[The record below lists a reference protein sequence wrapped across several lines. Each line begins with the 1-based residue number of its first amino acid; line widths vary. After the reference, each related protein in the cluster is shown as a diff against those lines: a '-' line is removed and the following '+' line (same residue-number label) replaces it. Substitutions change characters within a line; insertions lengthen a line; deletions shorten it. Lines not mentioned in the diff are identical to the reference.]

1 MSEQQ
6 VERWDGYQI
15 LRELVKALGS
25 ASTRA
30 REESEADSPRGK
42 GRILQALEV
51 PGGNYPGGSGELL
64 NLGRMWSNVHF
75 KATPDHG
82 RGNAFEEQ
90 EQK

>member
-42 GRILQALEV
+42 GRILQAL
-51 PGGNYPGGSGELL
+51 
-64 NLGRMWSNVHF
+64 
-75 KATPDHG
+75 
-82 RGNAFEEQ
+82 
-90 EQK
+90 